1 MVSLAC
7 PPHPSASAAT
17 PERIRQVSGG
27 PRPWQRP
34 ERSSHSVPAP
44 FRSEAGPAGSPGPDD
59 ARGRAAAAAAIPP
72 RSQLGPSPRF
82 SRVTFRAR
90 AQPITRPG
98 ASVTGSLFPP
108 ANRWAGKSAAAPLGA
123 GPGGRGRAAAAVLL
137 GRSRAHGPGRGG
149 DWSGAAGMGGGKGG
163 APGQVWR
170 AVSVGGLRGPIPWQR
185 SGVGAPGGLKGSWDS
200 GSWLP
205 FPGWGG
211 EAPSSAADRTWSQLA
226 DWEGTPVSCC
236 RRPRGDRRAG
246 GVGTARPLWRWRDC
260 QGRRPV

>member
-17 PERIRQVSGG
+17 PERIRQISGG

-44 FRSEAGPAGSPGPDD
+44 FRSEAGPAGSPGPGDV
-59 ARGRAAAAAAIPP
+59 RGGAATAAAIPP
-72 RSQLGPSPRF
+72 RSQPGPSPRF

-123 GPGGRGRAAAAVLL
+123 GLEGEAGRLLPSLL
-137 GRSRAHGPGRGG
+137 GRSRAHGPRRDA
-149 DWSGAAGMGGGKGG
+149 DWSGAAGAGGGKGG

-170 AVSVGGLRGPIPWQR
+170 AVAVGGLRGPIPWQR
-185 SGVGAPGGLKGSWDS
+185 SRVGAPGGLKGSL
-200 GSWLP
+200 GGGTAGRG
-205 FPGWGG
+205 FPSLGWGN
-211 EAPSSAADRTWSQLA
+211 SFL
-226 DWEGTPVSCC
+226 SCGQIWDPAC
-236 RRPRGDRRAG
+236 
-246 GVGTARPLWRWRDC
+246 GVGGYSRELPRPP
-260 QGRRPV
+260 QGS